1 MRIMK
6 TLTSLLAAAAL
17 FGCAAFERPAEFAL
31 DRYPGATE
39 HEQLLAKV
47 NIETN
52 RNRPCDQLTRCQREL
67 ASREALRDARFY
79 DGIGYAMAKSYAL
92 QDAGIDESRLRIAQ
106 FNVLNETHVALV
118 VDERYVLDNFYDG
131 VRRVEEYQR
140 LHPSFAALPEVLMV
154 AGRPGSAAV
163 GR

>member
-1 MRIMK
+1 MAAMK
-6 TLTSLLAAAAL
+6 ALMPMFAAL
-17 FGCAAFERPAEFAL
+17 LCGCSAFQQPADFAL
-31 DRYPGATE
+31 DRYPGASE

-52 RNRPCDQLTRCQREL
+52 FNRPCAQLTRCQRAL
-67 ASREALRDARFY
+67 VSREELRGARFL

-106 FNVLNETHVALV
+106 FNVLNQTHVALV

-131 VRRVEEYQR
+131 VRRIEEYQR

-154 AGRPGSAAV
+154 AGRQGSAAV